1 MSKQDKT
8 IKYIA
13 LIAVI
18 AIGYM
23 YLSSPGGQ
31 TGVPALGTITQE
43 QPSQPSA
50 PVAVAKS
57 DRGTL
62 SLSLTNS
69 IDGTGTTSNMLLL
82 DPSQAIMKDG
92 RLDRTSTR
100 YSLAKIHQEKGLA
113 GMKAFNKEGA
123 PQAITASSGS
133 WSSTLTGKVGDKVLV
148 YTYQDTTPAAAENIS
163 TVELVSLIDFYRET
177 GTWVGQNEE
186 GKDSWA
192 LRNYPTY
199 HGYDGTDTERM
210 NYTYADGN
218 SADTDKVITWY
229 TRAAAQGQKMVDA
242 GIYMQAPSN
251 YTSRFKYL
259 KITDNA
265 GNSVK
270 FDAIAGKAE
279 NFVGPINIAST
290 KLPTANTT
298 YDYWYYIGQIPN
310 SMLTEYTSADS
321 NRLAWELKTDTDATD
336 MGIWFYTVENSG
348 ASIANNGPFVDT
360 GFQISFSDAST
371 TGFDT
376 QPI

>member
-1 MSKQDKT
+1 MAKDNI

-13 LIAVI
+13 LVAVI

-31 TGVPALGTITQE
+31 TGQIPALGTITPQE
-43 QPSQPSA
+43 QPT
-50 PVAVAKS
+50 PVATTVVKS

-82 DPSQAIMKDG
+82 DPAQGIMKDG
-92 RLDRTSTR
+92 KLDKKATR
-100 YSLAKIHQEKGLA
+100 YSLAKIHQEKGLT
-113 GMKAFNKEGA
+113 GLKAFNKEGA

-133 WSSTLTGKVGDKVLV
+133 WSSTITGKIGDKVLV

-186 GKDSWA
+186 GKDAWA
-192 LRNYPTY
+192 LRNYATY
-199 HGYDGTDTERM
+199 HPYDGTDTERSS
-210 NYTYADGN
+210 YSYADGG

-229 TRAAAQGQKMVDA
+229 TRAAAQGQKANDV

-259 KITDNA
+259 KVTDNA

-270 FDAIAGKAE
+270 FDAIAGKAD

-290 KLPTANTT
+290 KLPTTNTT
-298 YDYWYYIGQIPN
+298 YDYWYYIGQLPD

-321 NRLAWELKTDTDATD
+321 NRLSWELKTDTDATD
-336 MGIWFYTVENSG
+336 LTIWFYTIQNSG
-348 ASIANNGPFVDT
+348 AAIANNGPFKDV
-360 GFQISFSDAST
+360 GMNISFTSHASDTSQ
-371 TGFDT
+371 FR
-376 QPI
+376 

>member
-1 MSKQDKT
+1 MSKSDNT

-31 TGVPALGTITQE
+31 TGVPTASLGSFGQE
-43 QPSQPSA
+43 QPPAAA
-50 PVAVAKS
+50 PAAVKS
-57 DRGTL
+57 DKGTL
-62 SLSLTNS
+62 AISLTNS
-69 IDGTGTTSNMLLL
+69 IDGTGTTSSMLLL
-82 DPSQAIMKDG
+82 DPAQAVMKDG
-92 RLDRTSTR
+92 KLDKTATR
-100 YSLAKIHQEKGLA
+100 YALARIHQEKGLT
-113 GMKAFNKEGA
+113 GFKAFNKEGA
-123 PQAITASSGS
+123 PQAITASTGS
-133 WSSTLTGKVGDKVLV
+133 WSSTLTGKVGDKVLA

-186 GKDSWA
+186 GKDSWT
-192 LRNYPTY
+192 LRNYATSHP
-199 HGYDGTDTERM
+199 YDGTDTER
-210 NYTYADGN
+210 NAYTYADGG

-229 TRAAAQGQKMVDA
+229 TRAAAQGQKSNDA

-259 KITDNA
+259 KVTDNA

-298 YDYWYYIGQIPN
+298 YDYWYYIGQLPE

-321 NRLAWELKTDTDATD
+321 NRLTWELKTDTDGTY
-336 MGIWFYTVENSG
+336 MTIWFYTVQNSG
-348 ASIANNGPFVDT
+348 AAIANNGPFKDIGMNIT
-360 GFQISFSDAST
+360 FNGGATSYFT
-371 TGFDT
+371 
-376 QPI
+376 

>member
-1 MSKQDKT
+1 MAKQDNI

-13 LIAVI
+13 LIAVV

-31 TGVPALGTITQE
+31 TGQIPSLGTITQE
-43 QPSQPSA
+43 QPT
-50 PVAVAKS
+50 AVAPAMVKS

-69 IDGTGTTSNMLLL
+69 IDGTGTTSSMLLL
-82 DPSQAIMKDG
+82 DPAQAIMKDG
-92 RLDRTSTR
+92 KLDKKASR
-100 YSLAKIHQEKGLA
+100 YSLAKIHQEKGLT
-113 GMKAFNKEGA
+113 GLKAFNKEGA

-133 WSSTLTGKVGDKVLV
+133 WSSTLTGKIGDKVLV

-192 LRNYPTY
+192 LRNYATY
-199 HGYDGTDTERM
+199 HAYDGTDTERM
-210 NYTYADGN
+210 RYTYADSD

-229 TRAAAQGQKMVDA
+229 TRAADQGQKTSDV

-259 KITDNA
+259 KVTDNA
-265 GNSVK
+265 GNSIK

-298 YDYWYYIGQIPN
+298 YDYWYYIGQLPD

-321 NRLAWELKTDTDATD
+321 NRLTWELKTDTDATD
-336 MGIWFYTVENSG
+336 MGIWFYTIQNSG
-348 ASIANNGPFVDT
+348 ASIANNGPIKDVGFKVAFVDT
-360 GFQISFSDAST
+360 ATSA
-371 TGFDT
+371 FDGVEV
-376 QPI
+376 

>member
-1 MSKQDKT
+1 MTKQDNI

-13 LIAVI
+13 LIAVV

-31 TGVPALGTITQE
+31 TGQPLTLGTLTTE
-43 QPSQPSA
+43 QA
-50 PVAVAKS
+50 PVATATPTKS
-57 DRGTL
+57 DKGTL
-62 SLSLTNS
+62 AISLTNS
-69 IDGTGTTSNMLLL
+69 LDGTGTTSSMLLL
-82 DPSQAIMKDG
+82 DPAQAIMKDG
-92 RLDRTSTR
+92 KLDKSSTR
-100 YSLAKIHQEKGLA
+100 YSLAKIHQEKGLT
-113 GMKAFNKEGA
+113 GFKAFNKEGA

-186 GKDSWA
+186 GKDAWS
-192 LRNYPTY
+192 LKNYATY
-199 HGYDGTDTERM
+199 GPYDGTDTARTA
-210 NYTYADGN
+210 YTYADGGT
-218 SADTDKVITWY
+218 ADTDKVITWY
-229 TRAAAQGQKMVDA
+229 TRASVQGQKLNDA

-259 KITDNA
+259 KVTDNN

-270 FDAIAGKAE
+270 FDAIPGKAE

-298 YDYWYYIGQIPN
+298 YDYWYYIGQLPD

-321 NRLAWELKTDTDATD
+321 NRLTWELKTDTDGTY
-336 MGIWFYTVENSG
+336 MRIWFYTIQNSG
-348 ASIANNGPFVDT
+348 ATIANNGPFKDLGMNIT
-360 GFQISFSDAST
+360 
-371 TGFDT
+371 FDGGAT
-376 QPI
+376 SYFT